1 MKDCKDD
8 MHNLEI
14 VNERAVDAET
24 HLENENVRLN
34 ENDLY
39 LRKQYMGLQK
49 QYQAS
54 LITEND
60 EKKRNQRLLNEVN
73 QYKMYIDS
81 FKKHTSTVE
90 IDNES
95 SSTVSATGVAA
106 IAVSSVALGA
116 AGFMIM
122 KKNFDSKKTGLY
134 LDLIHE
140 EEK

>member
-1 MKDCKDD
+1 
-8 MHNLEI
+8 
-14 VNERAVDAET
+14 
-24 HLENENVRLN
+24 
-34 ENDLY
+34 
-39 LRKQYMGLQK
+39 
-49 QYQAS
+49 

-90 IDNES
+90 IDNKS
-95 SSTVSATGVAA
+95 SATVSAAGVAA

-122 KKNFDSKKTGLY
+122 KKNFASKKEGLY

-140 EEK
+140 EEM